1 MEYSVNFANYT
12 IGETAYEAVA
22 EVCRPF
28 GKRIFLI
35 GGKLAMQ
42 AGKEKLESQI
52 KGSELSIVREE
63 VFGEECTYAR
73 MDELAEEA
81 KASEADMIFGMGGG
95 KALDTAKGTAE
106 KAGLPV
112 FTFPTIAA
120 TCAATTALSVV
131 YREDGN
137 FDSFYFFE
145 KPARHS
151 FIDTQII
158 AEAPEKYLR
167 AGMGDTLGKYFEC
180 HFAARGDRLEHS
192 SALGREISNMCYF
205 PLLEYAEAALEE
217 CRHKKAGKAL
227 EQAVLANIVSTG
239 LVSLLVL
246 DQYNCAVAHS
256 VYYGLVLLDGFEA
269 ENLHGDVV
277 AYGVLVQLLVDGEEE
292 KAKEMKTPEELLA
305 FAEENGIEMT
315 KEKADAYFKQ
325 FGTSSGNIADD
336 ELENVSGGKFDE
348 MGGGEP
354 TPGWRCRKC
363 GRFIPESMKVIL
375 CYTGRCLHCY
385 SEMNIDPEN
394 PEEMGY

>member
-1 MEYSVNFANYT
+1 MVYSVNFANYT

-192 SALGREISNMCYF
+192 SALGREISKYVLF
-205 PLLEYAEAALEE
+205 PTFGI
-217 CRHKKAGKAL
+217 CRS
-227 EQAVLANIVSTG
+227 STG
-239 LVSLLVL
+239 RMQAQKSRKSPGAGCAC
-246 DQYNCAVAHS
+246 QYCKYGTGIPAGTGS
-256 VYYGLVLLDGFEA
+256 V
-269 ENLHGDVV
+269 
-277 AYGVLVQLLVDGEEE
+277 
-292 KAKEMKTPEELLA
+292 
-305 FAEENGIEMT
+305 
-315 KEKADAYFKQ
+315 
-325 FGTSSGNIADD
+325 
-336 ELENVSGGKFDE
+336 
-348 MGGGEP
+348 
-354 TPGWRCRKC
+354 
-363 GRFIPESMKVIL
+363 
-375 CYTGRCLHCY
+375 
-385 SEMNIDPEN
+385 
-394 PEEMGY
+394 